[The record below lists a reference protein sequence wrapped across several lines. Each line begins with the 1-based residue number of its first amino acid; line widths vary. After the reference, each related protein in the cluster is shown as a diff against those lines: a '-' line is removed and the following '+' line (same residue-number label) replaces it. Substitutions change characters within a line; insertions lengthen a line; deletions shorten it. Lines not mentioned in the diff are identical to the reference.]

1 MPTSPGQPSRRR
13 PRRAVRPAGT
23 VGGDEANLR
32 TALPVPPPDDLTWG
46 RPAPGSDLS
55 GAGAPVRR
63 SPDDED
69 VGWGAPVVDSNDDRL
84 SRDRPPHW

>member
-13 PRRAVRPAGT
+13 PRRVVRPAGT

-32 TALPVPPPDDLTWG
+32 TALPVSPPDDLTWG
-46 RPAPGSDLS
+46 RPTPGGDPS

-63 SPDDED
+63 APDDED